1 MTIISKPY
9 VDVVFVESRGRE
21 VMDLIN
27 PTTEK
32 VIGQVTFG
40 EEEDAHCAIAA
51 AKRTSASSGR
61 TTERSDILSG
71 HVYGCGVVRGVI
83 QEDDVMADG
92 AAGPA
97 DAEAVALP
105 CGVAQALADPIV
117 QALMAADR
125 IDPESMVEFMC
136 RMAAR
141 LRNRVA

>member
-32 VIGQVTFG
+32 IVGQVTLG
-40 EEEDAHCAIAA
+40 DKEDARCAIAA
-51 AKRTSASSGR
+51 AKRAPTGSDR
-61 TTERSDILSG
+61 TTGRSDILSR

-83 QEDDVMADG
+83 HEGDVMAGDADG
-92 AAGPA
+92 S
-97 DAEAVALP
+97 AEAVALP
-105 CGVAQALADPIV
+105 HGVAQVLADPIV
-117 QALMAADR
+117 QALMAADK
-125 IDPESMVEFMC
+125 IDPESMVELMC